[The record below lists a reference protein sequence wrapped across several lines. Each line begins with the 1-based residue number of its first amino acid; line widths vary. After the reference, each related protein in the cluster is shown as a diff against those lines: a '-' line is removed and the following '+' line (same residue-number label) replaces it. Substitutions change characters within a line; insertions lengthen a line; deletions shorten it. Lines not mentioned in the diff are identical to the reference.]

1 MKASPGFGRSDT
13 ASTVVGATIAVL
25 LCASLLSLA
34 ATQKPAGAQDASQ
47 CSADEEIRLLML
59 FDVSGSLKRTDPEA
73 RRRDGGLLA
82 LNDLQKLQERYRDVA
97 MWMTIDSFGTV
108 YEAGQ
113 WLPASNDRLRQRVTS
128 VGSRD
133 NAGFTDYRQALDG
146 AFERLSGVSPDV
158 CKRIFWFTDGTHDTD
173 KNSGPAVT
181 AAESAQIDELCAD
194 GGAAA
199 RLTGQGVEVT
209 AVNLA
214 GGDARQAPETLRR
227 LYGKG
232 DSACANPLLGEI
244 IHVSDIADLASRLR
258 ESIADGAF
266 EAVEQIPA
274 SNACDSVDTADTE
287 ASGGVC
293 EFTFDLDL
301 SDKSFKIFIDLKNL
315 VDPDAILIYL
325 RRPTDEAL
333 LPVAFADAEQIHPQT
348 GFLAQA
354 GTSNW
359 KQLTGHQAAAF
370 SSRFTSDEWVWEGT
384 WTIAFHGDG
393 SSLARVT
400 RPVVTTKGLPKLNP
414 VIYAD
419 NRLSGQVSLPPTEN
433 ESEFAGVVRLSL
445 DAPGHDLH
453 GWRLEPVEGHAVE
466 RGSWSAPGV
475 SHMVAA
481 VPEMTAH
488 LQSTSGA
495 VGLRAQL
502 VEFVDYGGETDI
514 HWEVPEAHY
523 VVTVQMAHAAWE
535 RDGGLHPA
543 VTDVAVAEDEGL
555 APTGDFLVSVVPGRR
570 DGVLHLE
577 SVIATADGERV
588 PLEPTESMASWECI
602 VPSGEQT
609 ADARES
615 SPASGG
621 ACPLI
626 RIQPRVDDD
635 VIADFVFEFTST
647 LVEESAL
654 REDAAAQGLS
664 DQATKYDAITTTVVR
679 PDVDI
684 RVINADDTWRWFALL
699 TAFAIALA
707 LGARIIV
714 AHQLRRWEPLDNE
727 NDRAFAAQVLL
738 VGDQFVL
745 ADGTPLAGST
755 GEPAQGVKQRLVPAF
770 DLTKSQSRAS
780 VGTGKGAVR
789 LRSTWGRPLLGG
801 TPRIIASP
809 SSGGDVCIAANGKT
823 RRRRG
828 DVGRKLRNGWALSRQ
843 HGGVGEASFVVWD
856 LPRDPA
862 EAAGRIEAAERDAIR
877 ECERS
882 QFFGS
887 MSTAESSDPVQ
898 QERPVEPGGEGPV
911 DPLPQTQ
918 RSQPDAV
925 ARDPLTPDTD
935 DVFD

>member
-1 MKASPGFGRSDT
+1 MIASLRFTRSGT
-13 ASTVVGATIAVL
+13 ASTAVVATLAVL
-25 LCASLLSLA
+25 LCTGLLSLI
-34 ATQKPAGAQDASQ
+34 ATQKPAGAQDTSQ

-59 FDVSGSLKRTDPEA
+59 FDVSGSLKRTDPDA

-82 LNDLQKLQERYRDVA
+82 LDDLQHLQERYRQVA
-97 MWMTIDSFGTV
+97 MSMTVDSFGTT
-108 YEAGQ
+108 YEAGD
-113 WLPASNDRLRQRVTS
+113 WLAVSNDRLRTRVTS

-133 NAGFTDYRQALDG
+133 NAGLTDYRQALDG

-199 RLTGQGVEVT
+199 RLTEAGIEVT

-214 GGDARQAPETLRR
+214 RGDARQAPETLRR
-227 LYGKG
+227 LYGDG

-244 IHVSDIADLASRLR
+244 IHVSDIAELASRLR

-266 EAVEQIPA
+266 ETVEQIPA
-274 SNACDSVDTADTE
+274 SNACDIVDAADTE

-301 SDKSFKIFIDLKNL
+301 SDQSFKIFIDLKNL
-315 VDPDAILIYL
+315 IDPDAVQIYL
-325 RRPTDEAL
+325 RRPTDEVL

-370 SSRFTSDEWVWEGT
+370 SSRFTSDEWAWKGT

-419 NRLSGQVSLPPTEN
+419 NSLSGQVSLPPTAD

-453 GWRLEPVEGHAVE
+453 GWRLEPTEGHDVE
-466 RGSWSAPGV
+466 SGSWSAQNV
-475 SHMVAA
+475 SQTITA
-481 VPEMTAH
+481 VPEMAAH
-488 LQSTSGA
+488 LQSTGGT

-502 VEFVDYGGETDI
+502 VEFIDYGGETDI
-514 HWEVPEAHY
+514 RWEVPEAHY
-523 VVTVQMAHAAWE
+523 VITVPMAHAAWE
-535 RDGGLHPA
+535 RDGGLHPT
-543 VTDVAVAEDEGL
+543 VTDVAVATGEGL
-555 APTGDFLVSVVPGRR
+555 VPNGDFLVSAMPGRR

-577 SVIATADGERV
+577 SVIATANGERV
-588 PLEPTESMASWECI
+588 QLEATESMESWECT
-602 VPSGEQT
+602 VPS
-609 ADARES
+609 
-615 SPASGG
+615 SGA
-621 ACPLI
+621 ACPPI
-626 RIQPRVDDD
+626 RVQPRVDDD
-635 VIADFVFEFTST
+635 VVADFEFEFTST
-647 LVEESAL
+647 LVEESSL

-664 DQATKYDAITTTVVR
+664 GEAAKYDPITTGVVR
-679 PDVDI
+679 PGVNI

-699 TAFAIALA
+699 TAVAIALS
-707 LGARIIV
+707 LGARIVV
-714 AHQLRRWEPLDNE
+714 AHQLRRWEPLDNA
-727 NDRAFAAQVLL
+727 NDRAFAAQVRL
-738 VGDQFVL
+738 VGDQLVL
-745 ADGTPLAGST
+745 ADGTPLAAST
-755 GEPAQGVKQRLVPAF
+755 RDQADDPRQRLVPAF
-770 DLTKSQSRAS
+770 DLTKSQRRAS

-789 LRSTWGRPLLGG
+789 LRSGWGRPLLGRA
-801 TPRIIASP
+801 PRIIASP
-809 SSGGDVCIAANGKT
+809 STGGSECIAANGQT

-828 DVGRKLRNGWALSRQ
+828 VVGKNLRSGWALSRPQ
-843 HGGVGEASFVVWD
+843 GGDEEAGFVVWD
-856 LPRDPA
+856 LPRDLE
-862 EAAGRIEAAERDAIR
+862 EAADRIETAQRDAIR
-877 ECERS
+877 ACEQSR
-882 QFFGS
+882 FFGS
-887 MSTAESSDPVQ
+887 MDAAGSPDSTQPEQPT
-898 QERPVEPGGEGPV
+898 EPGGEEPIE
-911 DPLPQTQ
+911 PLAHTHRSTQ
-918 RSQPDAV
+918 GTAT
-925 ARDPLTPDTD
+925 RDPLAPDTD
-935 DVFD
+935 DIFG